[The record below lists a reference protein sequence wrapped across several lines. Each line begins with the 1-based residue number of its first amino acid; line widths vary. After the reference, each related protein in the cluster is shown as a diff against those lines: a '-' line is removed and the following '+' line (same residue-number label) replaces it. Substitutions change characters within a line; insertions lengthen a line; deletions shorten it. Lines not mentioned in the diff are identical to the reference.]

1 MALTLLTP
9 RAEFLVGTTNGYGLL
24 SVTDRGT
31 ETSVL
36 VNTANGWGYVN
47 IDQVV
52 TLPYIISTLGGWA
65 TLGVEMVEDSAP
77 LPEAIHSFLSLSSGV
92 EGLYGSSTHFNLST
106 EITWTLEIRV
116 AHLNFEWVWV
126 PETVIADNYLVM
138 DVNYWVPEQ
147 HFIPGMLQGSWYYI
161 NPIFLN
167 ADRILGTSGYCY
179 GLTDMQAR
187 WSLFSKTAQLKT
199 TDRPLLGFSF
209 NQYVVTQKHVQLGL
223 YSGKYFW
230 DNAHFEFSNDTGVL
244 HTNTLPV
251 GQSYGM
257 GTLTNYDKRF
267 GIAQGMGKLSNVNY
281 RVSMMVLAELLQPP
295 ATANFNLAFTG
306 KEFVE
311 IQFGLGYDFEALGSR
326 LDFNMGYSQTYYAQT
341 YFQPYYE
348 RNFFVSFGMVSFAWV
363 KERTVRSGFSLGIPP
378 SVSRGFSASCVLNNK
393 INKGVVLDLMYSSRV
408 LAGLAADLNL
418 SHVMAGCSL
427 GAPINPGVRS
437 SITVPLETTT
447 DARGHL
453 SAGVPMRPIVSA
465 GIAADMGMLTFTPV
479 SRKWVGAAP
488 LVDNSPITQTSS
500 FTITDP
506 NTGEII
512 PLLSGSIVAD
522 EGSYGW
528 VGTFEVEHI
537 ADLRRFA
544 ASSMFNLT
552 IGTDTYVLMVDAKT
566 TSRTDFIVTTA
577 TLKAISPSVT
587 LAAPRA
593 ALLTKTWGVPMM
605 SHDLITELCGGY
617 PVQIQILN
625 WSIPAYRF
633 GVSRTSPMDAIK
645 QIASAVGGLVDT
657 LPDGTLRIRPAF
669 PVPTNQ
675 WSYGTSDLSLS
686 EEDDIFSMTE
696 EDNPIRVFDKF
707 RVLDNQAISGSDR
720 LEYIELTATTGQVRA
735 YPSPWS
741 TDVVLG
747 SSSPSV
753 MIQNFT
759 IETRDEEE
767 TIEIYNGEGNV
778 RFPVLSVNSIQ
789 WLGTNLLGVVAG
801 SDSTKVTSTHL
812 TDKFSLLTISYKT
825 RCLVF
830 PVSGPV
836 GHKAQFLLRNL

>member
-9 RAEFLVGTTNGYGLL
+9 QAEFILRTTNGYGLL
-24 SVTDRGT
+24 SVTDRGS

-36 VNTANGWGYVN
+36 VHTAGGWARVTV
-47 IDQVV
+47 DQVT
-52 TLPYIISTLGGWA
+52 TLPYIISTLGGWT
-65 TLGVEMVEDSAP
+65 TLGVEMVEDSTTP
-77 LPEAIHSFLSLSSGV
+77 PDGIHTFITLSNDMA
-92 EGLYGSSTHFNLST
+92 GLYEGTTNFNLST
-106 EITWTLEIRV
+106 DLNWTMEIRLV
-116 AHLNFEWVWV
+116 DINMHWWWE
-126 PETVIADNYLVM
+126 PETVIADNYLGM

-147 HFIPGMLQGSWYYI
+147 HFIPGMLQGAWNYI
-161 NPIFLN
+161 NPVFLDV
-167 ADRILGTSGYCY
+167 DRLLGTSGYCY

-187 WSLFSKTAQLKT
+187 WSLFNKTSQLKT
-199 TDRPLLGFSF
+199 TDRPVLGLRFE
-209 NQYVVTQKHVQLGL
+209 QYVVTQKHVQVGL

-251 GQSYGM
+251 VQSYGM

-326 LDFNMGYSQTYYAQT
+326 LDFNMGYAQTYYAQT

-348 RNFFVSFGMVSFAWV
+348 RNFFVSFGAVSFAWV
-363 KERTVRSGFSLGIPP
+363 KERTVRAGFSLDAPASVKSGFSAQCI
-378 SVSRGFSASCVLNNK
+378 LNSK

-437 SITVPLETTT
+437 SISVPLETTL

-465 GIAADMGMLTFTPV
+465 GLEADMGMLSYTPV

-488 LVDNSPITQTSS
+488 LVDNSPITQTST

-506 NTGEII
+506 VTGEAI

-537 ADLRRFA
+537 ADLRRFV
-544 ASSMFNLT
+544 ASSLFSLT

-566 TSRTDFIVTTA
+566 TSRTDYIVTTA

-593 ALLTKTWGVPMM
+593 ALLTKTWGVSMM
-605 SHDLITELCGGY
+605 SHDLITELCAGY

-645 QIASAVGGLVDT
+645 QIASAVGGVVDT
-657 LPDGTLRIRPAF
+657 LPDGTLRVRPSF

-686 EEDDIFSMTE
+686 EEDDLFSMTE

-720 LEYIELTATTGQVRA
+720 LEYLELTATTGQVRA
-735 YPSPWS
+735 YPSPWR

-747 SSSPSV
+747 TSSPSV

-801 SDSTKVTSTHL
+801 GDSTKVTSTHL